1 MKKTIPRKTI
11 QRLLLYH
18 RYLTFLLQQGTK
30 HISSSAFADILEIS
44 AAQLRKDLSYFGKFG
59 TQGAGYDVLALRD
72 EIAKILGID
81 KERKICIVGLGNLGL
96 ALLGYKGFASLGFSV
111 AAIFDNSPAIIGRK
125 IKGFAC
131 YDIKDLIPVVKKNTI
146 EIALLTVP
154 SEAAQEVARRMED
167 AGLKAVLNFTP
178 VKLTLS
184 KKVKVS
190 NVDLAAELKTLSYFI

>member
-1 MKKTIPRKTI
+1 MKKIIPRKTI
-11 QRLLLYH
+11 QRLLLYY
-18 RYLTFLLQQGTK
+18 RYLLFLLQQGTK
-30 HISSSAFADILEIS
+30 NISSTSFADILEIS

-81 KERKICIVGLGNLGL
+81 KERKVCIVGLGNLGL
-96 ALLGYKGFASLGFSV
+96 ALLGYKGFASLGFV
-111 AAIFDNSPAIIGRK
+111 VTAIFDNSPQKIGRK

-131 YDIKDLIPVVKKNTI
+131 YDIKELIPVVKNNKI

-167 AGLKAVLNFTP
+167 AGIKAILNFTP
-178 VKLTLS
+178 VKLSLS
-184 KKVKVS
+184 KKIKIN
-190 NVDLAAELKTLSYFI
+190 NVDLAAELKTLSYFL